1 MKKIVL
7 IFLFFLISCGY
18 QPVYLNK
25 NIGSFEFSKIILSG
39 NNDINRKIID
49 TLSIKESKNNFNK
62 LNIFSSYDVKIA
74 SKDATGQASTFKT
87 TILVKL
93 SIENTNDKSK
103 GEKIFLKEF
112 TYNNKEKKIE
122 LVEYQN
128 SIKNDLINK
137 IISEIIIY
145 LNS

>member
-39 NNDINRKIID
+39 NNDINRKIIN
-49 TLSIKESKNNFNK
+49 TLSIKESENNFNK

-87 TILVKL
+87 TILVEL

>member
-1 MKKIVL
+1 MKKALFIL
-7 IFLFFLISCGY
+7 LFFIIGCGY
-18 QPVYLNK
+18 QPVYQNK

>member
-87 TILVKL
+87 AILVKL

>member
-93 SIENTNDKSK
+93 SIENSNDKSK